1 MLQKK
6 KWLFLILVLALGIVF
21 SGCDLFNE
29 IDIDEEEILEDLTI
43 ANFLNEI
50 INDFG
55 DVLQSFIVNTGY
67 DDGLDEL
74 IFPQPGD
81 LDFSALFAHIDY
93 IRLWGEVEGEEEIE
107 EDMLERFAYFLER
120 LLFDERVALEDFEE
134 TDVLVDFQYKYF
146 MENIMLANEEEYPQE
161 ELIFIWAMV
170 IREISIN
177 GESKE
182 TIVNTYLDIAPY
194 PDKFKTTYFYY
205 RGLIE
210 NYGIR

>member
-6 KWLFLILVLALGIVF
+6 RWLFLILVLALGMVF
-21 SGCDLFNE
+21 SGCDLFND
-29 IDIDEEEILEDLTI
+29 IDLDEEEILEDLTI

-55 DVLQSFIVNTGY
+55 EVLQSFIDNTEY

-74 IFPQPGD
+74 IFPEPGD
-81 LDFSALFAHIDY
+81 LDFSVLFAHIDH
-93 IRLWGEVEGEEEIE
+93 IRWWDKVEGEEEIE
-107 EDMLERFAYFLER
+107 EEMLERFSYFLEG
-120 LLFDERVALEDFEE
+120 LLFDEGVNIGDFEE
-134 TDVLVDFQYKYF
+134 TVVLVNFQYKYF
-146 MENIMLANEEEYPQE
+146 MEDIMLANDGEYPQE

-182 TIVNTYLDIAPY
+182 TFVNTYLDVAPY
-194 PDKFKTTYFYY
+194 PDKYKTVYFYY
-205 RGLIE
+205 RSLIE
-210 NYGIR
+210 NYGLR

>member
-6 KWLFLILVLALGIVF
+6 RWLFLILVLALGMVF
-21 SGCDLFNE
+21 SGCDLFND
-29 IDIDEEEILEDLTI
+29 IDLDEEEILEDLTI

-55 DVLQSFIVNTGY
+55 EVLQSFIDNSEY

-74 IFPQPGD
+74 IFPEPGD
-81 LDFSALFAHIDY
+81 LDFSALFAHIDH
-93 IRLWGEVEGEEEIE
+93 IRWWGEVEGEEEIE
-107 EDMLERFAYFLER
+107 EDMLERFSYFLEE
-120 LLFDERVALEDFEE
+120 LLFDEGVNIEDFEE
-134 TDVLVDFQYKYF
+134 TGVLVNFQYKYF
-146 MENIMLANEEEYPQE
+146 MEDIMLANDEYPKE

-182 TIVNTYLDIAPY
+182 TFVNTYLDIAPY
-194 PDKFKTTYFYY
+194 PDKYKTVYFYY
-205 RGLIE
+205 RSLIE
-210 NYGIR
+210 NYGLR

>member
-6 KWLFLILVLALGIVF
+6 RWLFLILVLALGMVF
-21 SGCDLFNE
+21 SGCDLFND
-29 IDIDEEEILEDLTI
+29 IDLDEEEILEDLTI

-55 DVLQSFIVNTGY
+55 EVLQSFIDNSEY

-74 IFPQPGD
+74 IFPEPGD
-81 LDFSALFAHIDY
+81 LDFSALFAHIDH
-93 IRLWGEVEGEEEIE
+93 IRWWGEVEGEEEIE
-107 EDMLERFAYFLER
+107 EDMLERFSYFLEE
-120 LLFDERVALEDFEE
+120 LLFDEGVNIEDFEE
-134 TDVLVDFQYKYF
+134 TGVLVNFQYKYF
-146 MENIMLANEEEYPQE
+146 MEDIMLANDEYPQE

-182 TIVNTYLDIAPY
+182 TFVNTYLDIAPY
-194 PDKFKTTYFYY
+194 PDKYKTVYFYY
-205 RGLIE
+205 RSLIE
-210 NYGIR
+210 NYGLR

>member
-6 KWLFLILVLALGIVF
+6 RWLFLILVLALGMVF
-21 SGCDLFNE
+21 SGCDLFND
-29 IDIDEEEILEDLTI
+29 IDLDEEEILEDLTI

-55 DVLQSFIVNTGY
+55 EVLQSFIDNSEY

-74 IFPQPGD
+74 IFPEPGD
-81 LDFSALFAHIDY
+81 LDFSALFAHIDH
-93 IRLWGEVEGEEEIE
+93 IRWWGEVEGEEEIE
-107 EDMLERFAYFLER
+107 EDMLERFSYFLEE
-120 LLFDERVALEDFEE
+120 LLFDEGVNIEDFEE
-134 TDVLVDFQYKYF
+134 TVVLVNFQYKYF
-146 MENIMLANEEEYPQE
+146 MEDIMLANDEYPQE

-182 TIVNTYLDIAPY
+182 TFVNTYLDIAPY
-194 PDKFKTTYFYY
+194 PDKYKTVYFYY
-205 RGLIE
+205 RSLIE
-210 NYGIR
+210 NYGLR